1 QPLLM
6 PLILEAS
13 PAQKS
18 QESQWHDNL
27 RAMSFDIEEFG
38 PNAYNIRGIPIFMEL
53 SEAEQFLNHFIESAG
68 ELKGDFDEAKSEK
81 IAMQACKMA
90 VRANDMLSFEG
101 AEALIKQ
108 LSLCENP
115 YSCPHG
121 RPTFVKITKGE
132 IEKLF
137 KRI

>member
-1 QPLLM
+1 M
-6 PLILEAS
+6 
-13 PAQKS
+13 K
-18 QESQWHDNL
+18 
-27 RAMSFDIEEFG
+27 
-38 PNAYNIRGIPIFMEL
+38 
-53 SEAEQFLNHFIESAG
+53 AG